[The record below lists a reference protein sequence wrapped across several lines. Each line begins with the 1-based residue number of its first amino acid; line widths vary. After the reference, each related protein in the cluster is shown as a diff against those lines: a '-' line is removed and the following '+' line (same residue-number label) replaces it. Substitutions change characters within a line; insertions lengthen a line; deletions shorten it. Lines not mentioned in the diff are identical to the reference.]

1 MLSKKKRLV
10 VMISYIKIIKYIC
23 PMLGPKLLRGLSS
36 QSTIPAT
43 EEQLAAAKASRVMGG
58 CVYLDVPC
66 TTIQCTH
73 VDLSTLK
80 FTIYIYIY
88 TSGSAVSECST
99 STSTGWLITPAR
111 SSLALKLFL
120 IQLCF

>member
-1 MLSKKKRLV
+1 
-10 VMISYIKIIKYIC
+10 
-23 PMLGPKLLRGLSS
+23 MLGPKLLRGLSS

-88 TSGSAVSECST
+88 ILQEVQYPNVPPLPQLAG
-99 STSTGWLITPAR
+99 L
-111 SSLALKLFL
+111 SLLPEVP
-120 IQLCF
+120 